1 MNNRQPTIA
10 KNDGKFTALYCRL
23 SRDDEL
29 QGDSNSI
36 INQKAILQ
44 KYADDNGFGNTI
56 FFVDDG
62 YSGTNF
68 DRPDW
73 QRLIALAEDGKIGT
87 VIVKD
92 MSRLGRDYLKVGY
105 YTEVFFPGLDIRF
118 IAINNGVDSANQQD
132 SDFTPFLNIIN
143 EWYAKDTSKKI
154 RAVFKAKGQSGK
166 PLCTNPPYGYVKDPE
181 DKSRWI
187 IDPEAAEVVR
197 EIFSLCVQGYGPTQI
212 SKELTRRKVENPVAH
227 ARRLG
232 ITIPAKPLDEEPCIW
247 HDSTVARLLTRIEY
261 LGHTA
266 NFKTYRKSYKNK
278 KQMHNAPSEWQIF
291 ENTHDAIIDQET
303 FDIVQKIRDG
313 RRRLTPMGEMPILS
327 GMLFCADCGAKLYQ
341 VRGRGWEHSQE
352 YFVCATYRKQK
363 GKCSSHQ
370 IRNVVIEQLL
380 LDDLRRVT
388 SYAREHEDEFVRLV
402 TQKSKQETERN
413 LRESKKELEAAKA
426 RISKLD
432 SIIQRLYEDNLEGK
446 VSDERFGK
454 LTATYEAEQ
463 RELERRIAELENIMA
478 TTKNESLGVDT
489 FLTLVRRYTDIKEL
503 DAELIRMFVE
513 KILVYKAEKVDGHRV
528 QRIKIIY
535 NGIGEIPNAPINEKT
550 A

>member
-10 KNDGKFTALYCRL
+10 KNDKITALYCRL

-44 KYADDNGFGNTI
+44 KYADDNGFGNTM

-73 QRLIALAEDGKIGT
+73 ERLISLAEDGKIGT

-105 YTEVFFPGLDIRF
+105 YTEVFFPSLDIRF

-154 RAVFKAKGQSGK
+154 RDVFKAKGQSGK

-197 EIFSLCVQGYGPTQI
+197 EIFSLCVKGYGPTQI
-212 SKELTRRKVENPVAH
+212 AKELTRRQIENPVAH
-227 ARRLG
+227 ARRQGL
-232 ITIPAKPLDEEPCIW
+232 TLPAKTLDDDPCAW
-247 HDSTVARLLTRIEY
+247 HNSTVARLLTRVEY

-278 KQMHNAPSEWQIF
+278 KQMHNDRSEWQIF
-291 ENTHDAIIDQET
+291 ENTHEDIIDQET

-341 VRGRGWEHSQE
+341 VRGRGWEHIKE

-380 LDDLRRVT
+380 LDDIRRVT
-388 SYAREHEDEFVRLV
+388 SYAREQEDEFVRLV

-426 RISKLD
+426 RVTKLD
-432 SIIQRLYEDNLEGK
+432 GIIQRLYEDNIEGK
-446 VSDERFGK
+446 VSDERFAK

-463 RELERRIAELENIMA
+463 RQLEYRIAELQSFMA
-478 TTKNESLGVDT
+478 NAKNESLGVDT
-489 FLTLVRRYTDIKEL
+489 FLSMVRRYTDIKEL
-503 DAELIRMFVE
+503 DAELIRVFVE
-513 KILVYKAEKVDGHRV
+513 KILVYKAEKIDGHRV

-535 NGIGEIPNAPINEKT
+535 NGIGEIPTTPINEKT

>member
-10 KNDGKFTALYCRL
+10 KNDKITALYCRL

-44 KYADDNGFGNTI
+44 KYADDNGFGNTM

-73 QRLIALAEDGKIGT
+73 QRLISLAEDGKIGT

-105 YTEVFFPGLDIRF
+105 YTEVFFPGVDIRF

-166 PLCTNPPYGYVKDPE
+166 PLCTNPPYGYVKNPE

-212 SKELTRRKVENPVAH
+212 AKELTRRQIENPVAH

-232 ITIPAKPLDEEPCIW
+232 ITIPAKPLDDDPCIW
-247 HDSTVARLLTRIEY
+247 HDSTVARLLTRVEY

-278 KQMHNAPSEWQIF
+278 KQMHNDREEWQIF
-291 ENTHDAIIDQET
+291 ENTHEAIIDQET

-380 LDDLRRVT
+380 LDDIRRVT

-413 LRESKKELEAAKA
+413 LRESKKELEVAKA

-432 SIIQRLYEDNLEGK
+432 SIIQRLYEDNIEGK
-446 VSDERFGK
+446 VSDERFAK

-463 RELERRIAELENIMA
+463 HTLEKRITELESIMA

-489 FLTLVRRYTDIKEL
+489 FLTLVRKYTDIKEL
-503 DAELIRMFVE
+503 DAELIRVFVE

-535 NGIGEIPNAPINEKT
+535 NGIGEIPTTPTNEKT

>member
-1 MNNRQPTIA
+1 MNNRQPTIT
-10 KNDGKFTALYCRL
+10 KNDSKITALYCRL

-36 INQKAILQ
+36 INQRAILQ
-44 KYADDNGFGNTI
+44 KYADDNGFGNTMV
-56 FFVDDG
+56 FVDDG

-73 QRLIALAEDGKIGT
+73 QRLISLAEDGKIGT

-105 YTEVFFPGLDIRF
+105 YTEVFFPGVDIRF

-212 SKELTRRKVENPVAH
+212 SKELTRRKIENPVAH

-278 KQMHNAPSEWQIF
+278 KQMHNDPSEWQIF
-291 ENTHDAIIDQET
+291 ENTHEAIIDQET

-380 LDDLRRVT
+380 LEDIRRVT

-402 TQKSKQETERN
+402 TQKTKQETERN

-426 RISKLD
+426 RVSKLD
-432 SIIQRLYEDNLEGK
+432 GIIQRLYEDNIEGK
-446 VSDERFGK
+446 VSDERFAK

-463 RELERRIAELENIMA
+463 RELERRIAELQSFMA
-478 TTKNESLGVDT
+478 NAKNESLGVDT
-489 FLTLVRRYTDIKEL
+489 FLTLVRKYTDITEL
-503 DAELIRMFVE
+503 DAELIRVFVE

-535 NGIGEIPNAPINEKT
+535 NGIGEILTTPINEKT

>member
-10 KNDGKFTALYCRL
+10 KNDKITALYCRL

-44 KYADDNGFGNTI
+44 KYADDNGFGNTM

-73 QRLIALAEDGKIGT
+73 ERLISLAEDGKIGT

-105 YTEVFFPGLDIRF
+105 YTEVFFPSLDIRF

-197 EIFSLCVQGYGPTQI
+197 EIFSLCVKGYGPTQI
-212 SKELTRRKVENPVAH
+212 AKELTRRQIENPVAH
-227 ARRLG
+227 ARRQGL
-232 ITIPAKPLDEEPCIW
+232 TLPAKTLDDDPCAW
-247 HDSTVARLLTRIEY
+247 HDSTVARLLTRVEY

-278 KQMHNAPSEWQIF
+278 KQMHNDRSEWQIF
-291 ENTHDAIIDQET
+291 ENTHEDIIDQET

-341 VRGRGWEHSQE
+341 VRGRGWEHIKE

-380 LDDLRRVT
+380 LDDIRRVT

-426 RISKLD
+426 RVTKLD
-432 SIIQRLYEDNLEGK
+432 GIIHRLYEDNIEGK
-446 VSDERFGK
+446 VSDERFAK

-463 RELERRIAELENIMA
+463 RQLEYRIAELQSFMA
-478 TTKNESLGVDT
+478 NAKNESLGVDT
-489 FLTLVRRYTDIKEL
+489 FLSMVRRYTDIKEL
-503 DAELIRMFVE
+503 DAELIRVFVE
-513 KILVYKAEKVDGHRV
+513 KILVYKAEKIDGHRV

-535 NGIGEIPNAPINEKT
+535 NGIGEIPTTPINEKT